1 MALVDVSNE
10 LNAQCTRDAMLIKLD
25 VREAKLKSQ
34 LESLLLVSERTRAR
48 LVMEQL
54 PLGDVILCDDDGKER
69 VIIERKSLPDLAAS
83 IVDGRYKEQGR
94 RLEMMDFPPHN
105 IYYLLEGDILRFRS
119 KCRTV
124 NSDTI
129 RSTIVSLSFLKGFSV
144 HSVQDVAESARWIL
158 KFADRLHG
166 SKHRGKYEDVGVGSP
181 AASEPPATG
190 SFVDVCSRVKKDQIS
205 PDNALPIMLAQ
216 IPGVSTVT
224 AEAIASV
231 YPTIYALVRALKDN
245 PDALEGLTTTSRTGK
260 TRKVAKSVRT
270 RVRTFLGIENL
281 SLPSSQD
288 A

>member
-1 MALVDVSNE
+1 
-10 LNAQCTRDAMLIKLD
+10 MLIKLD

-34 LESLLLVSERTRAR
+34 LESLIMVSGKTRSR

-94 RLEMMDFPPHN
+94 RLAMMDFPPHN

-144 HSVQDVAESARWIL
+144 HSVQDVGESARWIL

-166 SKHRGKYEDVGVGSP
+166 SKHRGKYEALAG
-181 AASEPPATG
+181 EPPALATSPATA
-190 SFVDVCSRVKKDQIS
+190 SFVDVCSRVKKDQITPS
-205 PDNALPIMLAQ
+205 NALPIMLAQ

-224 AEAIASV
+224 AEAIASA
-231 YPTIYALVRALKDN
+231 YPTVQALVRALGAN
-245 PDALEGLTTTSRTGK
+245 PHALEGLTTTSTTGK

-270 RVRTFLGIENL
+270 RVTTFLGIENL
-281 SLPSSQD
+281 SQPSAQD
-288 A
+288 G